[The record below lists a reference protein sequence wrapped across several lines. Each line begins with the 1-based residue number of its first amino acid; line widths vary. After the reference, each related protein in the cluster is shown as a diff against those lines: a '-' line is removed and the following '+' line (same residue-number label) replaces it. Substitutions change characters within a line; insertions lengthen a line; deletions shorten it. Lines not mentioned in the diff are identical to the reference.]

1 MNTGIAT
8 LTNVFRDAQR
18 KAESGGPQGSE
29 LGKWIIIAAAIF
41 GALMLMRTMR
51 KFTQL
56 LFGFFWIWFW
66 THGAWHYIF

>member
-18 KAESGGPQGSE
+18 KAESGGTAGTE
-29 LGKWIIIAAAIF
+29 FGKWIIIAAAIF
-41 GALMLMRTMR
+41 GALMLMRTLR
-51 KFTQL
+51 KFTRM

-66 THGAWHYIF
+66 IHGAHYLF

>member
-1 MNTGIAT
+1 MNTSIAA

-18 KAESGGPQGSE
+18 KAESSGAQGSE
-29 LGKWIIIAAAIF
+29 FGKWIIIAAAIF

-56 LFGFFWIWFW
+56 LLGFFWIWFW
-66 THGAWHYIF
+66 IHGAHYIF